1 MHNLCS
7 DDFLLSVS
15 ELLQTVGEHVGVHS
29 VGPNRHPAGQQLDSY
44 YSTKI
49 LEMCL
54 CKWIMKMCLL
64 LKGLTAENKSANGHS
79 QQNYI
84 LLDAG
89 RGKFRGRRKKNKKT
103 KHATVEKTIVSLI
116 QGKKKVAVKEI
127 TLTSYTWWKTN
138 K

>member
-1 MHNLCS
+1 MHNLRS
-7 DDFLLSVS
+7 DDFPLSVS
-15 ELLQTVGEHVGVHS
+15 ELLRTVGEHVGVHS
-29 VGPNRHPAGQQLDSY
+29 VQPNRHPAGQQLDSY

-49 LEMCL
+49 LEMCF

-64 LKGLTAENKSANGHS
+64 LKGLTAENKLANGHS

-84 LLDAG
+84 LQDAG
-89 RGKFRGRRKKNKKT
+89 RGRFRSEKK

-116 QGKKKVAVKEI
+116 QGEKKVAIKDI
-127 TLTSYTWWKTN
+127 TLTLYTWWKTN